1 VAFAGQESVRVGSH
15 TKQLKDTAL
24 EPQLWRIFDT
34 TPFEQ
39 GVALSD
45 MTDEAVIRLLDCA
58 SYFDGVDRPSPTTQL
73 GTLEALATDKLIRRQ
88 DTGCWS
94 ITNLGAALFAK
105 RLSDFPTLACKVVR
119 VIHYNGNSRIE
130 SANEQLVDK
139 GYASGFEELI
149 SIILAIVPV
158 NEALVSA
165 IRTSVPMYPPMA
177 IRELIANALIH
188 QDFSV
193 TGAGPTV
200 EIFQNREP

>member
-73 GTLEALATDKLIRRQ
+73 GRLEALAR
-88 DTGCWS
+88 
-94 ITNLGAALFAK
+94 
-105 RLSDFPTLACKVVR
+105 KVVR

>member
-1 VAFAGQESVRVGSH
+1 
-15 TKQLKDTAL
+15 
-24 EPQLWRIFDT
+24 
-34 TPFEQ
+34 
-39 GVALSD
+39 
-45 MTDEAVIRLLDCA
+45 
-58 SYFDGVDRPSPTTQL
+58 
-73 GTLEALATDKLIRRQ
+73 LEALAR
-88 DTGCWS
+88 
-94 ITNLGAALFAK
+94 
-105 RLSDFPTLACKVVR
+105 KVVR